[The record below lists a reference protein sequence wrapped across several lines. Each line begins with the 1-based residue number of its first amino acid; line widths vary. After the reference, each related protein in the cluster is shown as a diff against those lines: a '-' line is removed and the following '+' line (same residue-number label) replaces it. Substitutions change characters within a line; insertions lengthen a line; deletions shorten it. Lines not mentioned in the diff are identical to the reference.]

1 MFAKLEEFISASI
14 PPYLVWDNE
23 QRNNLRGEFQDA
35 RIGLF
40 FPHTLNTHG
49 MAGSLFVAPDTVL
62 NLPCHVQAPW
72 MLVSD
77 RKSVEFDGTEPAK
90 RDWNNMLSK
99 LVHIAFLESVDLLRH
114 HLSEGVELSFLK
126 QILRRPALLARQEP
140 EAHQR
145 KMPNVMPLEEL
156 LTSSRD
162 WAEDHLTLNKKP
174 NLGHPGLADLLEHL
188 NHTQQTTSTAWVE
201 SSCPGTLGLESEDNH
216 FLPLFDWTNSSDA
229 KPSITKMSGGKLDE
243 ELDELIQ
250 NTINPPEEDDLVEDD
265 STELDDLVED
275 EPPKEPVAFPLKS
288 DFVDCFGTIRAVGGF

>member
-1 MFAKLEEFISASI
+1 
-14 PPYLVWDNE
+14 
-23 QRNNLRGEFQDA
+23 
-35 RIGLF
+35 
-40 FPHTLNTHG
+40 

-229 KPSITKMSGGKLDE
+229 KASSTKMSGGKLDE

-250 NTINPPEEDDLVEDD
+250 KHHQ
-265 STELDDLVED
+265 STRRGR
-275 EPPKEPVAFPLKS
+275 P
-288 DFVDCFGTIRAVGGF
+288 C